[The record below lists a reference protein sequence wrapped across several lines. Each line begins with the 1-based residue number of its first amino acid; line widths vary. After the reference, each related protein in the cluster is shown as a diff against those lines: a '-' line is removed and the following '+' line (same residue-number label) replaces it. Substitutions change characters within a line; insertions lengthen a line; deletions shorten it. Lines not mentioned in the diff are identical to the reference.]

1 VNSGI
6 LAIIDGDII
15 CHNACPYRPDFLA
28 KNDTAVITYDTDG
41 HQIHPEM
48 STPDKRKYL
57 EKSWHNFQVQ
67 FNELIEDVFCT
78 DYVMAVKGED
88 NYRDII
94 YPDYKANRKR
104 NPRGRNPFVPIIRQL
119 AVAEDLA
126 VNAHGREADDLV
138 RIWAN
143 EAKAAGRDFIICTS
157 DKDLKCI
164 PGKYYN
170 ITKKELSVISKE
182 EACRHFYEQL
192 LKGDPT
198 DNIPGIPGI
207 GPVKA
212 TNTLKDLNDEQAF
225 QEAIVEQYLI
235 AFGPDLWHEA
245 LLLNGKLLNIQNH
258 VEDFWDISHW
268 PIIQE
273 LVF

>member
-1 VNSGI
+1 MNNGL

-15 CHNACPYRPDFLA
+15 CHNACPYRPDFLST
-28 KNDTAVITYDTDG
+28 NNITTITYDTEG

-48 STPDKRKYL
+48 ATAEKRRYL
-57 EKSWHNFQVQ
+57 ETSWANFQRQ
-67 FNELIEDVFCT
+67 FQELVEEVFCT
-78 DYVMAVKGED
+78 DFVMAVKGEN

-104 NPRGRNPFVPIIRQL
+104 NPKGRNPFVPIIRQL
-119 AVAEDLA
+119 AVAEDFA
-126 VNAHGREADDLV
+126 VEAEGREADDLV

-143 EAKAAGRDFIICTS
+143 EARKAGRDFIVCTS

-170 ITKKELSVISKE
+170 IDKRELFIITE
-182 EACRHFYEQL
+182 EAATRHFYEQL

-212 TNTLKDLNDEQAF
+212 TRILKDLNSEADF
-225 QEAIVEQYLI
+225 QEAVVEQYLI
-235 AFGPDLWHEA
+235 AFGPELWHEA
-245 LLLNGKLLNIQNH
+245 LVLNGKLLNIQNH
-258 VEDFWDISHW
+258 VEDYWDISHW
-268 PIIQE
+268 PIIKE
-273 LVF
+273 LIF